1 MSESEKIKVF
11 ISYAAEDYEMAKKL
25 YDDLN
30 KAGMKPWIDKED
42 LLSGQDWKITIQQA
56 INASR
61 YFLLLTS
68 KHSVSKGFFQ
78 KEQRTALELRDEL
91 PLDRIY
97 TIPVKLDDTEPIDER
112 VKGLFPADF
121 SKDYEE
127 GWKQIMKVLKDTS
140 DIDGVEQKTKQLDF
154 VNRKSELEIITHQYS
169 PPYLLIVGPLGYGK
183 TKLFEVVKCQLQ
195 RQWLCVSISIS
206 KEIRSVNDIAKEI
219 LISFGKNKNGNF
231 DFKTSEEAGL
241 EVGSYILQEV
251 LSEDRK
257 KILIQIDDAES
268 LEDNSV
274 KELVNHFIPAIADTL
289 KDEASATLKV
299 MIAGRYITGWQ
310 QLSYEI
316 RFKPILLTPFDF
328 DAVYQAVANF
338 DFSSRKAV
346 MNIEYQKEFSARL
359 MYFTGGHI
367 KAMSDIL
374 TDYYRLP
381 MKVITKREEE
391 FYEIVKPVVE
401 DIKSHIHPDLKD
413 IMETLSVVRR
423 FNSRLL
429 QNFIQNNLIKWEQSE
444 IKLEDSLLQ
453 TYLVNRKDGFLQ
465 DDISR
470 RLLAIHLRRNDLDRF
485 LRICEQAISFYEGRL
500 NDPKSWRPDI
510 IAVELLFQ
518 KLLYISYEEKGSK
531 EDFLNTVTDILN
543 ILVSGRDSMIVMDF
557 IQLLEEDWEFQFTL
571 NYLFREGNYKDNY
584 PFNELKK
591 KVIDFSEKLKK
602 GGQHA

>member
-328 DAVYQAVANF
+328 DAVYQAVANCKF
-338 DFSSRKAV
+338 
-346 MNIEYQKEFSARL
+346 
-359 MYFTGGHI
+359 
-367 KAMSDIL
+367 
-374 TDYYRLP
+374 
-381 MKVITKREEE
+381 
-391 FYEIVKPVVE
+391 
-401 DIKSHIHPDLKD
+401 
-413 IMETLSVVRR
+413 
-423 FNSRLL
+423 
-429 QNFIQNNLIKWEQSE
+429 
-444 IKLEDSLLQ
+444 
-453 TYLVNRKDGFLQ
+453 
-465 DDISR
+465 
-470 RLLAIHLRRNDLDRF
+470 
-485 LRICEQAISFYEGRL
+485 
-500 NDPKSWRPDI
+500 
-510 IAVELLFQ
+510 
-518 KLLYISYEEKGSK
+518 
-531 EDFLNTVTDILN
+531 
-543 ILVSGRDSMIVMDF
+543 
-557 IQLLEEDWEFQFTL
+557 
-571 NYLFREGNYKDNY
+571 
-584 PFNELKK
+584 
-591 KVIDFSEKLKK
+591 
-602 GGQHA
+602 